1 MLREPATKEEF
12 LDALEEAIDEM
23 EDLIV
28 CSTEDDEDV
37 MGDLVETLKGMGH
50 AMQQLRTRVEG
61 GGHVFAD
68 GKDLP
73 FMTLAR
79 TYRRVIPF
87 FTLLEA
93 LNRAHLKG
101 VGNVVKGE
109 GQTQK
114 A

>member
-12 LDALEEAIDEM
+12 LDALEEAMGDM

-28 CSTEDDEDV
+28 CSTDDDEDV

-50 AMQQLRTRVEG
+50 AMKQLQTRVEAG
-61 GGHVFAD
+61 QHAFAD
-68 GKDLP
+68 GHDLP
-73 FMTLAR
+73 FMALAR

-87 FTLLEA
+87 FSLLDA
-93 LNRAHLKG
+93 INRAHLKG
-101 VGNVVKGE
+101 V
-109 GQTQK
+109 